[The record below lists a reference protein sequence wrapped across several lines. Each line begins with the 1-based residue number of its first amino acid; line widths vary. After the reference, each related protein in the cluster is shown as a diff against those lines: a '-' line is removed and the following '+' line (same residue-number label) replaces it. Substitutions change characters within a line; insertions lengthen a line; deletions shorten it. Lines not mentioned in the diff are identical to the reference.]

1 MKIIRYALVGGT
13 AAGVDFIIFLVFAK
27 LLGFSYL
34 WIGAIGFVAATAVNY
49 ALSTQHVFTAGVR
62 FCREMEIALV
72 FAVSAVG
79 LGLNQ
84 LILYFGIGKLGTEML
99 LTKLFATGSVFFWNY
114 TVRNC
119 FVFRQQSGK

>member
-1 MKIIRYALVGGT
+1 MKIMRYALVGVT

-49 ALSTQHVFTAGVR
+49 ALSIQHVFTAGVR
-62 FCREMEIALV
+62 FRREMEIALV

-99 LTKLFATGSVFFWNY
+99 LTKLFATGSVFLWNY
-114 TVRNC
+114 TIRHY